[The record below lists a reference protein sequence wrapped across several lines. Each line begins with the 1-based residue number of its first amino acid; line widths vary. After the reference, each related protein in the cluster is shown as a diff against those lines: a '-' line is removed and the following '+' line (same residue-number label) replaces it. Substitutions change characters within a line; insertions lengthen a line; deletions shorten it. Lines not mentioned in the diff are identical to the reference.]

1 MYKFT
6 DWVPS
11 YYLLDED
18 GVIQATSTKL
28 QEAIQFLPQK
38 QATSEQLLQLTDGKP
53 LLVGIDRCDACLKAY
68 TSFRRAGESVCYAV
82 QGLETEADASFV
94 DTFADPHCII
104 SHAFEIDIYPTYLYV
119 DKQGTLIADT
129 ER

>member
-68 TSFRRAGESVCYAV
+68 TS
-82 QGLETEADASFV
+82 
-94 DTFADPHCII
+94 
-104 SHAFEIDIYPTYLYV
+104 
-119 DKQGTLIADT
+119 LI
-129 ER
+129 